1 MMPCYKAYL
10 PVPAAYKISSSCLST
25 DYSTPPLIFTHRLPR
40 YINVHKRITQPAT
53 RKQHLP
59 LPSLNRTTLCTV
71 HKKKPCTTQIVRS
84 NDQSSQSCHQR
95 LHALEL
101 FAKLPDVLGTVLILS
116 AACLRNQCH
125 TFGLGFGNLAL

>member
-25 DYSTPPLIFTHRLPR
+25 DYSTPLNLYTPPPKI
-40 YINVHKRITQPAT
+40 YKCTQKNNSTSHQEAAFAT
-53 RKQHLP
+53 SEFEQNDLV
-59 LPSLNRTTLCTV
+59 NCTP
-71 HKKKPCTTQIVRS
+71 KKPCTTQIVRS

-95 LHALEL
+95 LHVLEL